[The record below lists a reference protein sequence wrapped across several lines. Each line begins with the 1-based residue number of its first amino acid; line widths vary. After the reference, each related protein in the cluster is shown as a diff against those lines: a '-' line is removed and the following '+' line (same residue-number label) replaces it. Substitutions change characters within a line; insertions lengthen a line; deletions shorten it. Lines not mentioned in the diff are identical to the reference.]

1 MRHTTNNQ
9 PDPDAGEPDGIS
21 APGDV
26 QPPYEQLRQEAVK
39 RIAEL
44 LKSEENPKRIA
55 DILLILDK
63 LNKENQPEQK
73 ESFFERLLREIT
85 PQQEPE

>member
-1 MRHTTNNQ
+1 MKHTTHNQ
-9 PDPDAGEPDGIS
+9 PDAATTTDG
-21 APGDV
+21 

-73 ESFFERLLREIT
+73 ESFFERLLREIA
-85 PQQEPE
+85 PQQEPG